1 MQGYTLSG
9 RLHNEST
16 LWLTHRAGHSV
27 SQLALTVAPSWRAP
41 MALIAAI
48 SGGHPRPSLWQYL
61 EGTHGPHCGNIRR
74 TPKALTVAI
83 SGGHSLALI
92 AATSKR
98 ALTSPHSHNIQRA
111 LPVQIS
117 FCMQQSQKRS
127 YALRYGMQTRE
138 KAREGLKWSAKE
150 EAQHFSDKAYWDC
163 QLDKQLLHSGI
174 MQCLSNHPKLT
185 SIVDQLTS
193 SHSSLCSIVSYPD
206 PTLFQAKGSGSGDH

>member
-1 MQGYTLSG
+1 MQVIPLSG
-9 RLHNEST
+9 RLQNEST
-16 LWLTHRAGHSV
+16 LWLTHPSRTLCLTAGPHCS
-27 SQLALTVAPSWRAP
+27 TFT
-41 MALIAAI
+41 
-48 SGGHPRPSLWQYL
+48 

-74 TPKALTVAI
+74 ALTSPHCGNI
-83 SGGHSLALI
+83 RR
-92 AATSKR
+92 T
-98 ALTSPHSHNIQRA
+98 LTSPHSHNIRRA

-117 FCMQQSQKRS
+117 LCMQQLQKRS
-127 YALRYGMQTRE
+127 YALRYGMQTPE

-174 MQCLSNHPKLT
+174 MQCLSNHPKMT

-206 PTLFQAKGSGSGDH
+206 PTLFQAKGSGSSDH